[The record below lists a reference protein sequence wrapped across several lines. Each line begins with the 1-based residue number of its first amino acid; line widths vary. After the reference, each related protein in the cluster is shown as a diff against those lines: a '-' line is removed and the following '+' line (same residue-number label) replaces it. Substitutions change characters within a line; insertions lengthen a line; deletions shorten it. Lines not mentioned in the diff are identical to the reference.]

1 MPVAKKRHR
10 QSVSLPPRTARRV
23 KKLAKTRRMSTTRV
37 IEELIHAGLDAK
49 EAEKA
54 EFLALAE
61 RFASCDDPKERKRLK
76 KQLAILTFGE

>member
-1 MPVAKKRHR
+1 M
-10 QSVSLPPRTARRV
+10 
-23 KKLAKTRRMSTTRV
+23 

-61 RFASCDDPKERKRLK
+61 RFASCEDPKERKRLK